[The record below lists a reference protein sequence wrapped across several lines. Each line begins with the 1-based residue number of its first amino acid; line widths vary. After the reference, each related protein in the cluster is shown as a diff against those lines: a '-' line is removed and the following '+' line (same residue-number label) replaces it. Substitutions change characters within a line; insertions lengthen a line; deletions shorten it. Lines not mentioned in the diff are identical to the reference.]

1 MLVNLKYDEIEW
13 GKSIELPSS
22 RALRLTTHIIGGKYP
37 CRSIALIPRMILDEF
52 ESRSK
57 PIKVLDPFM
66 GSGTTAIE
74 ACIKG
79 HIPYGLEVDPY
90 ARLISNLSVHI
101 FEEEEIQQIEIIKN
115 KIVGAFESCK
125 INKELAPAIDNI
137 NYWFSEE
144 NYTDLLKLKTLIY
157 KNTIKSESIRQ
168 FFLAVLADIVRA
180 SSKAER
186 QSLKPY
192 ISTRFAKKNIPVLPS
207 YEKSFEAYFS
217 ATKQAAEKLTHSK
230 INWLSGDATKFSSS
244 IKMDVA
250 ITSPPYINA
259 MDYVRCIKLESAW
272 VGTGNEA
279 VFSNLR
285 NLQKEDPQRFETA
298 LVYFQDMHDN
308 LVSVQDALKSG
319 SSYHLIVG
327 NSVIRNVDVPTHE
340 IIAKIG
346 EKLGYTW
353 EKYVRYPIKDHRTS
367 LPRNGRGGKIS
378 EEHVISLRKA

>member
-1 MLVNLKYDEIEW
+1 
-13 GKSIELPSS
+13 
-22 RALRLTTHIIGGKYP
+22 
-37 CRSIALIPRMILDEF
+37 
-52 ESRSK
+52 
-57 PIKVLDPFM
+57 
-66 GSGTTAIE
+66 
-74 ACIKG
+74 
-79 HIPYGLEVDPY
+79 
-90 ARLISNLSVHI
+90 
-101 FEEEEIQQIEIIKN
+101 
-115 KIVGAFESCK
+115 
-125 INKELAPAIDNI
+125 
-137 NYWFSEE
+137 
-144 NYTDLLKLKTLIY
+144 
-157 KNTIKSESIRQ
+157 
-168 FFLAVLADIVRA
+168 
-180 SSKAER
+180 
-186 QSLKPY
+186 
-192 ISTRFAKKNIPVLPS
+192 
-207 YEKSFEAYFS
+207 
-217 ATKQAAEKLTHSK
+217 
-230 INWLSGDATKFSSS
+230 
-244 IKMDVA
+244 MDVA

-285 NLQKEDPQRFETA
+285 KIQLGESGRAKLKKVNAVVKKIAAPYLDYLQKEDPQRFETA

>member
-1 MLVNLKYDEIEW
+1 
-13 GKSIELPSS
+13 
-22 RALRLTTHIIGGKYP
+22 
-37 CRSIALIPRMILDEF
+37 MILDEF
-52 ESRSK
+52 KPSGK

-74 ACIKG
+74 SCMKG
-79 HIPYGLEVDPY
+79 FIPYGLEVDPY

-101 FEEEEIQQIEIIKN
+101 FEEEEIEQIGIIKN
-115 KIVGAFESCK
+115 IIVGSFGSCK
-125 INKELAPAIDNI
+125 ANKELAPAIDNI

-157 KNTIKSESIRQ
+157 KNTAQNESIRR
-168 FFLAVLADIVRA
+168 FFLAVLADIIRA

-207 YEKSFEAYFS
+207 YEKSFNAYFL
-217 ATKQAAEKLTHSK
+217 ATKDAAQKLYSSN
-230 INWLSGDATKFSSS
+230 INWLSGDATDFSSS
-244 IKMDVA
+244 VKMDVA

-279 VFSNLR
+279 VFSDLR
-285 NLQKEDPQRFETA
+285 KIQLGEAGRAKLKNATATVKKIAAPYLDYLQKEDPQRFETA

-308 LVSVQDALKSG
+308 LVSVQGALKHG

-346 EKLGYTW
+346 EKLGYSW
-353 EKYVRYPIKDHRTS
+353 DKYVRYPIKDHRTS

-378 EEHVISLRKA
+378 EEHVISLLKA